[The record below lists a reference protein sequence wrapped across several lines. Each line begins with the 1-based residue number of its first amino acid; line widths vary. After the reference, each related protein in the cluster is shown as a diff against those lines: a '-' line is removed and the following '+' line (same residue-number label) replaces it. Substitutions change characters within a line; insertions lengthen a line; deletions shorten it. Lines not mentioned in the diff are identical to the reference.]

1 MIGRA
6 LDSNNDLIVT
16 SKGSL
21 KLVEDGDETI
31 QHVRT
36 RLQFYLEEWFLDLNA
51 GTPYFQQVF
60 TKPTNLANIESIFK
74 SRILTTPEVL
84 RLTGFSMNYEAGSVR
99 RLNISFSAETT
110 YGVIN
115 NEEVT
120 INV

>member
-6 LDSNNDLIVT
+6 LDSNNDLIIER
-16 SKGSL
+16 GEL
-21 KLVEDGDETI
+21 KRVEDAAEAI

-36 RLQFYLEEWFLDLNA
+36 RLLFYFEEWFLDLQA
-51 GTPYFQQVF
+51 GTPYLQQIF

-74 SRILTTPEVL
+74 SRILNTPEVE
-84 RLTGFSMNYEAGSVR
+84 RLLEFSMDYEGGSIR
-99 RLNISFSAETT
+99 KLNVSFSAETS

-115 NEEVT
+115 NEKVT

>member
-6 LDSNNDLIVT
+6 LDSNNDLVIAP
-16 SKGSL
+16 KGNL
-21 KLVEDGDETI
+21 QLVSEGAEVV

-51 GTPYFQQVF
+51 GTPYFQQIF
-60 TKPTNLANIESIFK
+60 TKPANLANIESIFK
-74 SRILTTPEVL
+74 SRILNTPEVL
-84 RLTGFSMNYEAGSVR
+84 TLTEFSMDYEGGSVR
-99 RLNISFSAETT
+99 RLTVSFSAETT

-115 NEEVT
+115 NEKVT